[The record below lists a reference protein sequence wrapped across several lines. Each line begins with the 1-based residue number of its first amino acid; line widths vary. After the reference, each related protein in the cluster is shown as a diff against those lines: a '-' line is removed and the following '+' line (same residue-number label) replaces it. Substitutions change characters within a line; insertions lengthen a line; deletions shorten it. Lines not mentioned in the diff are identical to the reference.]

1 MLTTKIKLYIGL
13 ALGVTLVT
21 ILASL
26 WSAHRMSQL
35 ETAATNAKAAAE
47 QAEIR
52 AREMEL
58 RAAEYKQKIEYF
70 EGELSA
76 LRSIASQQDEQL
88 KGLKNNTENARN
100 VVGRARAVRGIEST
114 TAELCAKLAELGHPC
129 DQAEPVTDR

>member
-129 DQAEPVTDR
+129 YPAERVTDR

>member
-129 DQAEPVTDR
+129 DRAVRVTDR